1 MRIPVVLV
9 ALRVVVVQSS
19 STTTKTTTTT
29 TTRASL
35 ALESCAFF
43 SLGMGCKIS
52 KNSFYQNPQIQK
64 ELVFKVTGSRCC
76 KKTQA
81 TIGKERTQK
90 DVHTR
95 RRRQKRDDD
104 DDDDD
109 DGRALLFVGTRRL
122 GFILLSSLEPR
133 GGDDGM
139 EDTTCRDS
147 ASHSPPKAGKTKR
160 WRLLSRRAGQ
170 SGDVRGRTGVSPKRV
185 QRRWKRQRRQRCVR
199 VRGRSR
205 SVLTFELRLQRDW
218 RQKTST
224 E

>member
-1 MRIPVVLV
+1 M
-9 ALRVVVVQSS
+9 
-19 STTTKTTTTT
+19 
-29 TTRASL
+29 
-35 ALESCAFF
+35 
-43 SLGMGCKIS
+43 
-52 KNSFYQNPQIQK
+52 QK
-64 ELVFKVTGSRCC
+64 DKSDNWKRKDT
-76 KKTQA
+76 
-81 TIGKERTQK
+81 K

-95 RRRQKRDDD
+95 RQKRD

-109 DGRALLFVGTRRL
+109 DGRALLFVGARRL

-205 SVLTFELRLQRDW
+205 SVLTFELHLQRDW